1 MDNMY
6 CYELWGNDTFS
17 NETYLCGTY
26 RHYSSAWRAM
36 KKARLRSEQTQGEG
50 LRDTFWIVRREVE
63 GQAAENESRQER
75 IRSVRERMHS
85 DMEAVMKHVAAVYL
99 FARDAATAPGI
110 HEYPLPEDLNA
121 SDIDSIS
128 FIVRRQYRRRTKYE
142 MSLYVKFSDLG
153 ECIGV
158 TSTLAW
164 GTLEDI
170 RGEMQRPEA
179 ALKYAHV
186 IFDAIRQHYCSIL

>member
-1 MDNMY
+1 MDMY

-17 NETYLCGTY
+17 NETYICGTDI
-26 RHYSSAWRAM
+26 HYSSAWRAM
-36 KKARLRSEQTQGEG
+36 KKLRLTSQETQESE

-63 GQAAENESRQER
+63 EQAAENESRQER

-85 DMEAVMKHVAAVYL
+85 DMEAVMKHMAAVYL

-142 MSLYVKFSDLG
+142 MSLYVKFSDVG

-170 RGEMQRPEA
+170 RGETQRPEA

>member
-1 MDNMY
+1 MDMY
-6 CYELWGNDTFS
+6 CYELLGNDTFS
-17 NETYLCGTY
+17 NETYICGTY
-26 RHYSSAWRAM
+26 IHYSSAWRAM
-36 KKARLRSEQTQGEG
+36 KMARLRSEQTQGEG

-63 GQAAENESRQER
+63 EQAAENESRQER

-85 DMEAVMKHVAAVYL
+85 DMEAVMKHVAAIYL

-142 MSLYVKFSDLG
+142 MSLYVKFSDVG